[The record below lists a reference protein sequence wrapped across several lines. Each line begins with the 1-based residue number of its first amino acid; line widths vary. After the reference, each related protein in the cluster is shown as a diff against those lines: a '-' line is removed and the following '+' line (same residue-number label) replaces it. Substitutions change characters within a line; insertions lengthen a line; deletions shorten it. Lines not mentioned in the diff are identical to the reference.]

1 MVHQYMTKLVH
12 GPHKIPLAPLSY
24 ILNVQSLNL
33 GNLISKGLY
42 VIIKMAYSTNKVLK
56 NIFFSQNICLILV
69 YF

>member
-1 MVHQYMTKLVH
+1 MAPTKSLR
-12 GPHKIPLAPLSY
+12 PPPPLQKASY

-42 VIIKMAYSTNKVLK
+42 VIIKMAHSTNKVLK